1 MRRRLE
7 IILRRE
13 LHAPGW
19 LASDPTLHADLF
31 AHRAPNYLV
40 LAGWSDQREGLP
52 VLPGSS
58 YLANRAATH
67 CCPGH
72 TVAGWQAKH
81 PEAALVAAS
90 SPKGSW
96 TGSRQRR
103 TWRNAGDDRCCLLL
117 LLVILTPAPRLRS
130 SLDHG
135 QVSISCHRSSSQPP
149 FMLPI
154 MKIVS
159 IDLSFTLVAE
169 MVWTSPPRTWWMW

>member
-1 MRRRLE
+1 MRP
-7 IILRRE
+7 
-13 LHAPGW
+13 AGW
-19 LASDPTLHADLF
+19 PVTLHANLF
-31 AHRAPNYLV
+31 AHLGSKLLGFSRLV
-40 LAGWSDQREGLP
+40 VANARLP

-135 QVSISCHRSSSQPP
+135 QVSISCHRLSSQPP
-149 FMLPI
+149 FMLSI

-159 IDLSFTLVAE
+159 IFLIITLVAE
-169 MVWTSPPRTWWMW
+169 MVWRCPPRTWWMW